1 MHLTNLHSHTLYCD
15 GKNSIEEMVLS
26 AINSNMQS
34 IGISTHGPTPFFSDW
49 NIQNINVQKYLDE
62 MNNLKEKYK
71 GTIDVLIG
79 MELDYIPKIG
89 FSNEIKEIM
98 HSLDYYIGSVHYLGK
113 FNDGIMWTVDYTLDE
128 ILRGIEVSF
137 KNNKKLAI
145 ETYYDLI
152 SEMAYTYEPPIIGHL
167 DLIKKNNINNIL
179 FDERDDWYLNTVEA
193 CLNVIKNTSS
203 VVEIN
208 TGGIARGYT
217 KEQYPSTFIIKMM
230 MDKNIPVIINSD
242 AHNVDGITC
251 KFDEM
256 YNLIQKLGFNKISY
270 LTNNGWKE
278 QNIDFK

>member
-15 GKNSIEEMVLS
+15 GKNSIEEMILS

-49 NIQNINVQKYLDE
+49 NIQSINIKKYLDE
-62 MNNLKEKYK
+62 INNSKEKYK

-79 MELDYIPKIG
+79 MELDYIPNIG
-89 FSNEIKEIM
+89 FSNQIKEIIP
-98 HSLDYYIGSVHYLGK
+98 SLDYYIGSVHYLDK
-113 FNDGIMWTVDYTLDE
+113 FNDGIMWTIDYTLDE
-128 ILRGIEVSF
+128 ILKGIEESF
-137 KNNKKLAI
+137 KGNKRLAV

-152 SEMAYTYEPPIIGHL
+152 SEMTYTYEPPIIGHL

-179 FDERDDWYLNTVEA
+179 FDERDDWYLKAVES
-193 CLNVIKNTSS
+193 CLNVIKKTSS

-208 TGGIARGYT
+208 TGGIARRYT
-217 KEQYPSTFIIKMM
+217 KEQYPSTIILKMI
-230 MDKNIPVIINSD
+230 MDKNIPIIINSD

-251 KFDEM
+251 KFEEM
-256 YNLIQKLGFNKISY
+256 YKLIQRLGFNKISY
-270 LTNNGWKE
+270 LNKNGWEE